1 MKMQFASIEALA
13 ALLLISSIAGIG
25 INMLNQAYHEAL
37 IGRMFCLENIAA
49 FDFINEVYTN
59 SSFGNC
65 INQTVS
71 NSSCITNY
79 LSLYKETYHLNGIL
93 FSANNTYKIGNIT
106 EEAIRRCFPYD
117 DKILCIYLG

>member
-1 MKMQFASIEALA
+1 MQFASIEALA

-37 IGRMFCLENIAA
+37 IGRMFSLENIAA

-93 FSANNTYKIGNIT
+93 FSANKTYKIGNIT

>member
-1 MKMQFASIEALA
+1 MRIQFASIEALA

-25 INMLNQAYHEAL
+25 ISMLNEAYHEV
-37 IGRMFCLENIAA
+37 IVGRMFSLENMAA

-71 NSSCITNY
+71 NSSCIINY

-93 FSANNTYKIGNIT
+93 LSANKTYKIGNIT
-106 EEAIRRCFPYD
+106 EDAIRRCFPYD
-117 DKILCIYLG
+117 NKILCIYFG

>member
-1 MKMQFASIEALA
+1 MKAQFASIEAFA

-25 INMLNQAYHEAL
+25 INMLNEAYHEAL
-37 IGRMFCLENIAA
+37 IGRMFGIENIAA

-59 SSFGNC
+59 PLLGNC

-71 NSSCITNY
+71 NSPCIINY

-93 FSANNTYKIGNIT
+93 LSANKTYKLGNIT
-106 EEAIRRCFPYD
+106 EDAIRRCFPYD
-117 DKILCIYLG
+117 GKVICIYLG

>member
-1 MKMQFASIEALA
+1 MKAQFASIEALA

-25 INMLNQAYHEAL
+25 INMLNEAYHEAL
-37 IGRMFCLENIAA
+37 IGRMFGIENIAA

-59 SSFGNC
+59 PLLGNC

-71 NSSCITNY
+71 NSPCIINY

-93 FSANNTYKIGNIT
+93 LSANKTYKLGNIT
-106 EEAIRRCFPYD
+106 EEAIKRCFPYD
-117 DKILCIYLG
+117 GKVICIYLG

>member
-1 MKMQFASIEALA
+1 MKAQFASIEALA

-25 INMLNQAYHEAL
+25 INMLNEAYHEAL
-37 IGRMFCLENIAA
+37 IGRMFGIENIAA

-59 SSFGNC
+59 PLLGNC

-71 NSSCITNY
+71 NSPCIINY

-93 FSANNTYKIGNIT
+93 LSANKTYKIGNIT
-106 EEAIRRCFPYD
+106 EEAIKRCFPYD
-117 DKILCIYLG
+117 GKVICIYLG

>member
-1 MKMQFASIEALA
+1 MKAQFASIEALA

-25 INMLNQAYHEAL
+25 INMLNEAYHEAL
-37 IGRMFCLENIAA
+37 IGRMFGIENIAA

-59 SSFGNC
+59 PLLGNC

-71 NSSCITNY
+71 NSPCIINY

-93 FSANNTYKIGNIT
+93 LSANKTYKLGNIT
-106 EEAIRRCFPYD
+106 EDAIRRCFPYD
-117 DKILCIYLG
+117 GKVICIYLG

>member
-1 MKMQFASIEALA
+1 MRIQFASIEALA

-25 INMLNQAYHEAL
+25 ISMLNEAYHEA
-37 IGRMFCLENIAA
+37 IVGRMFGLENMAA

-59 SSFGNC
+59 SSLGNC
-65 INQTVS
+65 INQTAS
-71 NSSCITNY
+71 NSSCIINY

-93 FSANNTYKIGNIT
+93 LSANKTYKIGNIT

-117 DKILCIYLG
+117 NKFLCIYLG